1 MEITDRIYAGLK
13 RVWDLENNPIFKIVG
28 ITDRIYAGLKLYSKH
43 LLLFL
48 FSSWELQTGFM
59 RD

>member
-13 RVWDLENNPIFKIVG
+13 QLFARREGFRTCIVE
-28 ITDRIYAGLKLYSKH
+28 ITDRIYAGLKHDPIALCLDLVSLWK
-43 LLLFL
+43 
-48 FSSWELQTGFM
+48 LQTGFM